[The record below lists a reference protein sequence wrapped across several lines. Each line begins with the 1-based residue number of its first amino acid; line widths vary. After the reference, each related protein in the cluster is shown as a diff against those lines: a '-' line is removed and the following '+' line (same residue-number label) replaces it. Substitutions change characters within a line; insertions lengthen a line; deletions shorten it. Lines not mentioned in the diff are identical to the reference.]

1 MDSMATKSLTIE
13 VALGDRLNAYERV
26 RALMHDEVLGI
37 LASVRGRAPHNGL
50 RTASFRVVTDNLCPV
65 LRRIER
71 AGFPVIR
78 IEP

>member
-1 MDSMATKSLTIE
+1 MATKSLTIE

-26 RALMHDEVLGI
+26 LALIRDEVLDI
-37 LASVRGRAPHNGL
+37 LSSGRSRARHNGL
-50 RTASFRVVTDNLCPV
+50 RTAFFRIVTDNLCPV